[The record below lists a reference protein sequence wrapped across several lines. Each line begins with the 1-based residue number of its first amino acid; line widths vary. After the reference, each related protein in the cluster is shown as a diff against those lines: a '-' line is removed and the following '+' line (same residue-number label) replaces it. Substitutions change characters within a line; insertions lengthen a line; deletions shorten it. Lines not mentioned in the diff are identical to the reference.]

1 MDDLLSQVSQQFE
14 EDIKNEE
21 PKKEEIKNEEI
32 IKERFKVSERY
43 IKQRREMVE
52 LSKIESEN
60 SDTILKSKT
69 KSKSKE
75 RKEEPTQ
82 RKEEKRSS
90 GYGYGSSGYG
100 YGGYGSSSSQ
110 SKKDESLKNQEKA
123 TEYADNVFDSLRGKI
138 EDEFNADIPEDWDI
152 FDIHNKA
159 NENHKIAKEV
169 KSKGKLPLSVK
180 IKLAALKA
188 CIYTGHSTLETL
200 YVLKNE

>member
-69 KSKSKE
+69 KPKSND
-75 RKEEPTQ
+75 RKEEQTQ
-82 RKEEKRSS
+82 KREEKKS
-90 GYGYGSSGYG
+90 YGYGSSGYG
-100 YGGYGSSSSQ
+100 YGSYGSSSQ
-110 SKKDESLKNQEKA
+110 SKKDESTKNQEKA
-123 TEYADNVFDSLRGKI
+123 TEYADNVFDSLRDKI
-138 EDEFNADIPEDWDI
+138 EDEFNAAIPEDWDI

-180 IKLAALKA
+180 MKLATLKA
-188 CIYTGHSTLETL
+188 CIYAGHSTLETL